1 MKRRNKNKISQNVTR
16 MVLSL
21 FNEELLLSGRISDLI
36 PDNHATHTTNNSIK
50 FNGGL
55 IKWLQ
60 KNLTCNL
67 ISLIIFC

>member
-55 IKWLQ
+55 IK
-60 KNLTCNL
+60 
-67 ISLIIFC
+67 